1 MPGGGDTVTI
11 IYPQGCKEVT
21 EDLTPDELIRRL
33 KTLAHTFQS
42 MGQEEGAYQE
52 FVPLAL
58 HLADDFFLQH
68 HSRDVQLLIACCIAD
83 VLRVY
88 APDAPY
94 TDPEQVKGIFL
105 FLIRQLG
112 GLKDPKDP
120 AFKRYFYL
128 LENLAYV
135 KSFNMCF
142 DLEDCQEI
150 FCELFKLIFKIVND
164 EHSGKV
170 KSFMLDILCP
180 LITESD
186 SVSNELLD
194 IILSNIVEP
203 LKSQRKNA
211 YKLARELLLKCSDTL
226 EPYIQA
232 FFNQVLI
239 LGKEDKQ
246 LFIAT
251 KVYDLI
257 YELYHVCSRVLLSV
271 LPQLEFKLKSPD
283 EQERMGCVSLLAR
296 MFSEK
301 DSQLATQHR
310 QLWRAF
316 LGRFNDI
323 SVAIRTKCVQ
333 YSMHFLLNHPELRQ
347 DVTETLK
354 LRQHDAEESVR
365 YEVVT
370 AIVATAKRDFS
381 IVSDS
386 EDLVNFVKE
395 RTLDKKFKIRKEA
408 LTGLAMIYKTFLGD
422 PDVPETTK
430 KAVTWIKDKILHGY
444 YMTGL
449 EDRLLVER
457 LLNTCLVPYQ
467 LPADVRMKKLYYLYA
482 TIDENATKSFIELQK
497 SQATV
502 RKAVSD
508 LTEVYNQ
515 LEPGEN
521 RDKEITTRVAQ
532 LSKYLPDPIKAAEF
546 IHKFAVNLASDSS
559 MLQLLETVVNPEVSC
574 KECAEAGT
582 QLLKKLGQP
591 VMTNLYYNTV
601 KLLMERISSVLIDK
615 DAVTHLVQYVE
626 ACLRRDE
633 GTMAEEIGIEPET
646 AGEKGLRLL
655 FVLAFGFPAHF
666 MSEDVLTRL
675 VNILS
680 LDSQDHSVSA
690 MVLCILTFVGK
701 YRPLEAQFRDIVSQL
716 IPICERLATEGT
728 TKQAKHAMRC
738 LHVNI
743 TNHEQ
748 VFSKILESLK
758 DNLTTSSPHCRTSIV
773 TLGHMALL
781 LPDRFTIQ
789 IKNIVSRKIVK
800 ELLLKNHGETQPISS
815 DISNDEWCEED
826 QLPEETRCK
835 VEAMKMMARWLIGL
849 KNDVMS
855 AQKTFRMLTAFIQHR
870 GDLFDGGRIGKT
882 EMAWLRLSAGTAM
895 LKICEQKGVGDQFTV
910 DQFYSLSLL
919 IADDMPEVRERF
931 TAKLHR
937 GLYRMPLR
945 SLPLDFMGVY
955 ALAGTEEDKRIKAII
970 RRSML
975 ADISKRRDYQREL
988 QMSGSMERMADKL
1001 PYILPDY
1008 MLVYA
1013 VPILAHDPEFTSH
1026 TNTEQLL
1033 RIRQCLWFVLEPL
1046 MNKHENYCFGFY
1058 KALIERMKN
1067 HRDALKPEDEES
1079 NAKLWAV
1086 CDLAMGLIM
1095 QKTTSF
1101 EMKDYPTQPRIPS
1114 MYFRTHDDPNF
1125 LNTKI
1130 YLPPELQIAPPKK
1143 ASTVGGGGVG
1153 SGLVKVSA
1161 LKSFSG
1167 ASIRGKGGRRG
1178 RPPKQDLDDV
1188 ESDEEPEESFDQTVM
1203 QSASNT
1209 DESMATRRSSRI
1221 RTSAP
1226 HTSIGANS
1234 GSEDSQEATTPISK
1248 EKPKTTG
1255 AKITSYFSPK
1265 QRAAAAASATVDSD
1279 NSNMSQNNGTE
1290 DQSEPTEQP
1299 LESLPKRRGRPPRNP
1314 AMNEKEVESSSAAEE
1329 ETEAEVKSRK
1339 RSKEEEKD
1347 TTVVTPARKSAR
1359 LAKPN

>member
-1 MPGGGDTVTI
+1 
-11 IYPQGCKEVT
+11 
-21 EDLTPDELIRRL
+21 
-33 KTLAHTFQS
+33 
-42 MGQEEGAYQE
+42 
-52 FVPLAL
+52 
-58 HLADDFFLQH
+58 
-68 HSRDVQLLIACCIAD
+68 
-83 VLRVY
+83 
-88 APDAPY
+88 
-94 TDPEQVKGIFL
+94 
-105 FLIRQLG
+105 
-112 GLKDPKDP
+112 
-120 AFKRYFYL
+120 
-128 LENLAYV
+128 
-135 KSFNMCF
+135 
-142 DLEDCQEI
+142 
-150 FCELFKLIFKIVND
+150 
-164 EHSGKV
+164 
-170 KSFMLDILCP
+170 
-180 LITESD
+180 
-186 SVSNELLD
+186 
-194 IILSNIVEP
+194 
-203 LKSQRKNA
+203 
-211 YKLARELLLKCSDTL
+211 
-226 EPYIQA
+226 
-232 FFNQVLI
+232 
-239 LGKEDKQ
+239 
-246 LFIAT
+246 
-251 KVYDLI
+251 
-257 YELYHVCSRVLLSV
+257 
-271 LPQLEFKLKSPD
+271 
-283 EQERMGCVSLLAR
+283 
-296 MFSEK
+296 
-301 DSQLATQHR
+301 
-310 QLWRAF
+310 
-316 LGRFNDI
+316 
-323 SVAIRTKCVQ
+323 
-333 YSMHFLLNHPELRQ
+333 
-347 DVTETLK
+347 
-354 LRQHDAEESVR
+354 
-365 YEVVT
+365 
-370 AIVATAKRDFS
+370 
-381 IVSDS
+381 
-386 EDLVNFVKE
+386 
-395 RTLDKKFKIRKEA
+395 
-408 LTGLAMIYKTFLGD
+408 
-422 PDVPETTK
+422 
-430 KAVTWIKDKILHGY
+430 
-444 YMTGL
+444 MTGL

-508 LTEVYNQ
+508 LTEVYS
-515 LEPGEN
+515 LEPGDA

-546 IHKFAVNLASDSS
+546 IHKFAVNLATDEH
-559 MLQLLETVVNPEVSC
+559 MLRLLETVVSPEV
-574 KECAEAGT
+574 KCAEAGT

-615 DAVTHLVQYVE
+615 DAVTYLVQNVE
-626 ACLRRDE
+626 SCLRRDE
-633 GTMAEEIGIEPET
+633 GMMAEDIGIDPET

-666 MSEDVLTRL
+666 MTEDVLSRL
-675 VNILS
+675 VNILT

-701 YRPLEAQFRDIVSQL
+701 YRPLETHFQDIVSQL

-743 TNHEQ
+743 ANQEQ
-748 VFSKILESLK
+748 
-758 DNLTTSSPHCRTSIV
+758 DNLVTSSPHCRTSIV

-781 LPDRFTIQ
+781 LPERFTIP

-800 ELLLKNHGETQPISS
+800 ELLLKNHGEIEHMSAEST
-815 DISNDEWCEED
+815 NDEWCEED

-882 EMAWLRLSAGTAM
+882 EMAWLRLSAGMSM

-955 ALAGTEEDKRIKAII
+955 ALAGTEEDKRIKA
-970 RRSML
+970 
-975 ADISKRRDYQREL
+975 
-988 QMSGSMERMADKL
+988 
-1001 PYILPDY
+1001 
-1008 MLVYA
+1008 
-1013 VPILAHDPEFTSH
+1013 
-1026 TNTEQLL
+1026 
-1033 RIRQCLWFVLEPL
+1033 
-1046 MNKHENYCFGFY
+1046 
-1058 KALIERMKN
+1058 LIERMKN
-1067 HRDALKPEDEES
+1067 HRDALKPDDEES

-1125 LNTKI
+1125 VNTKI

-1153 SGLVKVSA
+1153 SGLVKVAA

-1167 ASIRGKGGRRG
+1167 TSTRGKGGRRG
-1178 RPPKQDLDDV
+1178 RPPKQDLDGL
-1188 ESDEEPEESFDQTVM
+1188 ESEEEPEESFDQTIM
-1203 QSASNT
+1203 QSASNAVEHLT
-1209 DESMATRRSSRI
+1209 DIFAYPFSDAKCISCC
-1221 RTSAP
+1221 
-1226 HTSIGANS
+1226 HS

-1248 EKPKTTG
+1248 EKLKSTG
-1255 AKITSYFSPK
+1255 TKITSYSSPK
-1265 QRAAAAASATVDSD
+1265 QRAAAAASAAVDSD
-1279 NSNMSQNNGTE
+1279 NSNISQNNGTE
-1290 DQSEPTEQP
+1290 DQTEPAEQP
-1299 LESLPKRRGRPPRNP
+1299 QQESLPKRRGRPPRNP
-1314 AMNEKEVESSSAAEE
+1314 APETNEKEVESSAAEE
-1329 ETEAEVKSRK
+1329 EMEVEVKTRK
-1339 RSKEEEKD
+1339 RSKEDEKD